1 MTNLYLVD
9 KGTGEYALELARQDR
24 GAVVVLLQDGVY
36 LNVSGL
42 DQAGV
47 AVYALKRDLERR
59 GLAERVPAFVKV
71 IAYGE
76 LVDLIMSHKVV
87 NFA

>member
-1 MTNLYLVD
+1 MTNLYLMD
-9 KGTGEYALELARQDR
+9 KSAGEYVLELARQDR
-24 GAVVVLLQDGVY
+24 GAAVVLLQDGVY

-42 DQAGV
+42 DEAGIG
-47 AVYALKRDLERR
+47 VYALKRDLERR

-71 IAYGE
+71 IDYGE
-76 LVDLIMSHKVV
+76 LVDLIMAHKVV